1 MECYVTQGILYYTRE
16 RYAISLYL
24 PTSKNK
30 YILICNLYNN
40 IILQSVQHN
49 NIAEILLRLVF
60 NTNQSAISAFTAY
73 IKVYV
78 TLLYRYLLEV

>member
-1 MECYVTQGILYYTRE
+1 MECYVTQGILYYTGE

-40 IILQSVQHN
+40 IILQSVQHH
-49 NIAEILLRLVF
+49 NIAELLLRLVF
-60 NTNQSAISAFTAY
+60 NTNQSAISAFTDY
-73 IKVYV
+73 IKVYIICFIDI
-78 TLLYRYLLEV
+78 Y